1 MLIDSVFSYNLHTTK
16 VDFDPLVRDL
26 QYYLLHWVLIFPKL
40 KTPQVLNL
48 STSN

>member
-1 MLIDSVFSYNLHTTK
+1 MVIGSVSSYNLHTMK
-16 VDFDPLVRDL
+16 IDFDRLVRDL
-26 QYYLLHWVLIFPKL
+26 QYYLVHS